1 MGILDFF
8 TGGGEYADPNA
19 IDERYGVSKGDVR
32 QAALNT
38 LGNVSGLLLAAGQP
52 MSGSQRAQL
61 LGQLGPAFGGA
72 QTDIYN
78 AAQRRLLGAENEQ
91 KMAEMQKTRAFAERI
106 QREPEVVAAELGTTV
121 EVLRQ
126 LSATQLQTIAANK
139 AIAAATETGAAKRV
153 REMMASGAPLTQPQA
168 LGAFGGPTQDAAAA
182 VGQPQNT
189 ATQVQKLNA
198 AGDIFAASGDIEN
211 ANKYYEAAKKI
222 TQEPVK
228 QTSKIEEY
236 KFYVANAKAAGE
248 TPMNFAEYSQSTSGG
263 TTVNMGDKESDKLQ
277 AKRIDDFYG
286 AGTIASSA
294 LQDFAVMEE
303 LIGLGPQGPLQGA
316 IAEMFPFTS
325 DAGTALT
332 SIINRVAPTL
342 RVEGSGSTSDIE
354 YAGML
359 KSLPKLMNTPEGNR
373 LVLQIMRN
381 KAQMNMEYGR
391 IAERVYTGELSR
403 QDAFKEI
410 SKLKKMPLITPKTK
424 EYLDNLAKTSGASST
439 TNTPPTVDQITDDV
453 NKYLNQ

>member
-1 MGILDFF
+1 MAGLLDFF

-91 KMAEMQKTRAFAERI
+91 KMAQMQQMKSLADEMKDPAAFAAKYGFNPSGLPPQTVRDILTKQLTTRALETDVDRKVSEMLRGGGTVPTVQSPGVDSFLRFQEQQNGSGTPPTDAAGNTYEKYMTIGQYYMSNGR
-106 QREPEVVAAELGTTV
+106 PEDA
-121 EVLRQ
+121 
-126 LSATQLQTIAANK
+126 K
-139 AIAAATETGAAKRV
+139 KFFDAAK
-153 REMMASGAPLTQPQA
+153 EFKP
-168 LGAFGGPTQDAAAA
+168 
-182 VGQPQNT
+182 
-189 ATQVQKLNA
+189 
-198 AGDIFAASGDIEN
+198 
-211 ANKYYEAAKKI
+211 
-222 TQEPVK
+222 EPAK

-263 TTVNMGDKESDKLQ
+263 TTVNMGDRESDKLQ

-381 KAQMNMEYGR
+381 KAQMNMLYGQ

-424 EYLDNLAKTSGASST
+424 EYLDNLAKTSGAGST

>member
-1 MGILDFF
+1 
-8 TGGGEYADPNA
+8 
-19 IDERYGVSKGDVR
+19 VR

-91 KMAEMQKTRAFAERI
+91 KMGEMQQTRAFAERV
-106 QREPEVVAAELGTTV
+106 QRDPEGVARELGTTADV
-121 EVLRQ
+121 IKKLTTAQ
-126 LSATQLQTIAANK
+126 IQTIAANK
-139 AIAAATETGAAKRV
+139 AIAAATETSAARQV
-153 REMMASGAPLTQPQA
+153 REMMASNGPVTQTQA
-168 LGAFGGPTQDAAAA
+168 LRDLGGPTQDAAAA
-182 VGQPQNT
+182 VGQPQT
-189 ATQVQKLNA
+189 PATQAQRLNA
-198 AGDIFAASGDIEN
+198 AGDIFAASGDIVS
-211 ANKYYEAAKKI
+211 ANQYYEAAKKV
-222 TQEPVK
+222 TPEPVK

-236 KFYVANAKAAGE
+236 KFYEADTRAAGL
-248 TPMNFAEYSQSTSGG
+248 TPMSFAEYSKSTSGG
-263 TTVNMGDKESDKLQ
+263 SNVTVNAGEKKSDELR
-277 AKRIDDFYG
+277 AKRLDDIYG

-354 YAGML
+354 YSGML
-359 KSLPKLMNTPEGNR
+359 KSLPRLMNTPEGNR

-381 KAQMNMEYGR
+381 KAQMNVKYGQ
-391 IAERVYTGELSR
+391 IVERYYTGEITS

-410 SKLKKMPLITPKTK
+410 AKLKNMTLLSPETK
-424 EYLDNLAKTSGASST
+424 AYLDRLEKPSGKSST
-439 TNTPPTVDQITDDV
+439 TNTPPTVDEITDDV